1 MLHWI
6 MATDYQSSRDA
17 LGANAPANNSRLISS
32 IDSTETTLTRK
43 WRHSQSIELKARL
56 IEVPRQSARHQ
67 VIAFHIPLFEQ
78 SVSWWARVPTTY
90 KILTPTHNWFT
101 CGTVPENLL
110 KPMLK
115 MWMLEVSMIRS
126 TWSIRDRTKLRS
138 QTRLRKDLPSQITYC
153 DQFSCPSIQQWVQEQ
168 RSPGISAS

>member
-1 MLHWI
+1 MHLQGDHYSSKCLRLPNNSWMLHWV
-6 MATDYQSSRDA
+6 MAADYQSSWDA
-17 LGANAPANNSRLISS
+17 LGANAPASNSRLISS

-67 VIAFHIPLFEQ
+67 VIAFHKPLFEQ
-78 SVSWWARVPTTY
+78 LVSWWARVPTTY

-110 KPMLK
+110 KPMLN
-115 MWMLEVSMIRS
+115 MAMLEVSMIRS
-126 TWSIRDRTKLRS
+126 TCRS
-138 QTRLRKDLPSQITYC
+138 ET
-153 DQFSCPSIQQWVQEQ
+153 EQ
-168 RSPGISAS
+168 KWEAKQG

>member
-1 MLHWI
+1 MHLQGDHVSSQYLRLPNNSWMLHWI

-43 WRHSQSIELKARL
+43 WLHSQSKECRARL

-67 VIAFHIPLFEQ
+67 VIAFHKPLFEQ
-78 SVSWWARVPTTY
+78 SVSWWARVPATY
-90 KILTPTHNWFT
+90 KTSTPSHNWFT

-110 KPMLK
+110 KPMSNIPIFN
-115 MWMLEVSMIRS
+115 MVIRS

-153 DQFSCPSIQQWVQEQ
+153 D
-168 RSPGISAS
+168 